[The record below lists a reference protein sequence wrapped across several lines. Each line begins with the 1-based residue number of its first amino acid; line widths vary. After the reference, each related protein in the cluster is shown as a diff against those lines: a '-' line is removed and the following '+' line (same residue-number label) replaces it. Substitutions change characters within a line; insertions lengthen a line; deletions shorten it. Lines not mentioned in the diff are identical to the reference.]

1 MAETETI
8 STNPNLSRPPSISS
22 DNTIHVASVP
32 AGPGSE
38 DDTPPLHAVN
48 VALRWNGS
56 KTMIWRVL
64 ATFWCALVMGSNDAA
79 YGAIIPYTSCIFQLE
94 VSYDKSYTIISLVF
108 LSPFL
113 GYTVSAVVSNLIH
126 QRFGR
131 RGVAFIGPACH
142 LLAFAVISSNPP
154 FPVLVIMYI
163 FVGLGSGIQNAG
175 WNVWISSLANS
186 HEVLGCFHGFY
197 GVGATVS
204 PLIATTLI
212 TKAGWHWNSC
222 YYLLTGAAALELV
235 NATSAFWTETGS
247 KYRQDNPSSPGSNGG
262 RSPNQTRLSLTYRVT
277 WICAIF
283 LFLYGGCEVAIGGW
297 IVVFMTSIRHGTP
310 FASGMAETGFWLGIT
325 LGRFILG
332 FVSPRIGERLS
343 IIVYIVLAIAL
354 ELIFWLVPKFIVS
367 AVAVALKKAE
377 QMGGQWSPLHPTFHC
392 QAPRAAKSVCSSN
405 LAFFSEKKIQSL
417 TQKLENTRLK
427 ELVDSIEAVIEDRV
441 TARGATSVVYFKRIH
456 PMYPFLD
463 RQSFEETAFSATLAQ
478 TLESTPAFS
487 ALYHAVLAL
496 GCQYHDGGSFD
507 PGKGKAWKF
516 FQMSLGLMIDILV
529 PRESLLSLQALTA
542 MSIFAMNTC
551 CLQIDEILIME
562 AARMAHALRYH
573 RAICSR
579 EQQVWCL
586 RTFWVIY
593 SMEKQLAFQNRENS
607 LIADY
612 NIGCPIPETPEAS
625 FGSYNWFLS
634 SIRFARITS
643 QAYELLFSITATQSS
658 TETYYTRIDH
668 VHERLEKWR
677 LAVPDGFRP
686 GESCSPQTFIE
697 PVSKMV
703 ALQTHYSYHSMVIA
717 LARLT
722 LQIGSDDGAR
732 QEDSRR
738 SLMASARRIIELTQ
752 YIDKAPHTPLF
763 ILAIMPLVA
772 LFLLF
777 DFVIHNP
784 THSETKTNLAMLDI
798 VSGHFALVEHASNG
812 SLPCSLVSEFA
823 HIARQHV
830 RDVNGGRGPG
840 EIMDATLTPAQR
852 PFRGHIKTGSG
863 VDNQQP
869 HVELSGELE
878 PYKHTESV
886 GESADSLYYP
896 AMDASFDFGSDP
908 LLPGI
913 DLRTLFGSVMPSGFD
928 SPEDASNFVV
938 DKASEVGIIRQ
949 FKKRHGC
956 LPPPRDHHK
965 DPVLGLDEVRS
976 MLRVFREDY
985 LMEYT
990 LEKYR
995 RHGNTFAT
1003 SVLGDDDIFTAEPEN
1018 IKTILAVK
1026 FKQFELGET
1035 RRRTFHP
1042 LLGDGI
1048 FAADGPQ
1055 WEHSRTLLRPSFT
1068 RTQIAA
1074 TDLHERHIQRLISR
1088 IPRDGSTV
1096 DLQELFFN
1104 LTLDTATE
1112 FLFGES
1118 VESLRPG
1125 SSAGSSSFAHHFNV
1139 AQDEIAFS
1147 MVIAPFDQLI
1157 PRPRFRES
1165 VREARGYVGNFVK
1178 KAIEYRHSLDAEKH
1192 AGDTTDSQSRYVFL
1206 EELAKETDNPS
1217 DITDQILNILL
1228 AGRDTTASLLSMVFY
1243 NLARRPDIWDLLRSE
1258 VATLDGKCPSFEE
1271 LKQLKYLSWVI
1282 NETLRLYPVVP
1293 SNSRT
1298 ANEDTFLPVGGGPD
1312 GKSPVFVAKGQRVAY
1327 DVYVMH
1333 RRHDIFGP
1341 DAEEFRPERWET
1353 IRPGWGYLPFNG
1365 GPRICLGQ
1373 QFALTE
1379 ASYTTVRIVQSFKE
1393 ITSRDPEPYRERL
1406 ALTLAS
1412 RHGTKVAMVPV

>member
-1 MAETETI
+1 MARVETI
-8 STNPNLSRPPSISS
+8 SSNPNLAPPPSVSS
-22 DNTIHVASVP
+22 STATRVTSVSAS
-32 AGPGSE
+32 PGSE

-56 KTMIWRVL
+56 KTMIWRVT

-79 YGAIIPYTSCIFQLE
+79 YGAIIPYLE
-94 VSYDKSYTIISLVF
+94 LSYDKSYTIISLVF

-113 GYTVSAVVSNLIH
+113 GYTISAVLSNQIH
-126 QRFGR
+126 QRLGR

-142 LLAFAVISSNPP
+142 VLAFAVISSNPP

-212 TKAGWHWNSC
+212 TKAGWAWNSC
-222 YYLLTGAAALELV
+222 YYLLTGAAVLELV
-235 NATSAFWTETGS
+235 NATSAFWAETGS
-247 KYRQDNPSSPGSNGG
+247 KYRQDNPSTPGRDGG

-283 LFLYGGCEVAIGGW
+283 LFLYGGVEVAIGGW
-297 IVVFMTSIRHGTP
+297 IVVFMTSIRHGSR

-367 AVAVALKKAE
+367 AVAVALVGFFLGTIFPGVVVVATRMLPKHLHVAAIGFAAAFS
-377 QMGGQWSPLHPTFHC
+377 MGGGAVFPFMIGAIAQAKGVAVLQPILLAMLALALIIWGTLLRAPLQQSQHQNRGERCEFK
-392 QAPRAAKSVCSSN
+392 QARRRFKHQPQKVTREPSLSSLAHGSREYNDGRTKSG
-405 LAFFSEKKIQSL
+405 LAPLFVDQLLDSQPLQGMLQDEVHVLRSQENEGMTQTISCFPEDGSDRKI
-417 TQKLENTRLK
+417 
-427 ELVDSIEAVIEDRV
+427 I
-441 TARGATSVVYFKRIH
+441 YFTRIH

-478 TLESTPAFS
+478 TLETTPAFS

-516 FQMSLGLMIDILV
+516 FQMSLGLMADILV
-529 PRESLLSLQALTA
+529 PQESLLSLQALTA

-593 SMEKQLAFQNRENS
+593 GMEKQLAFQNRENS

-612 NIGCPIPETPEAS
+612 NVGCPIPETPEAN

-643 QAYELLFSITATQSS
+643 QAYELLFSISATQSS
-658 TETYYTRIDH
+658 TETYYTTIDY
-668 VHERLEKWR
+668 VQERLEKWR
-677 LAVPDGFRP
+677 LTVPEPFRP
-686 GESCSPQTFIE
+686 GESCPQQTFND

-703 ALQTHYSYHSMVIA
+703 ALQTHYSYYSMVIA

-732 QEDSRR
+732 QDDSRR

-777 DFVIHNP
+777 DFVVHNP

-798 VSGHFALVEHASNG
+798 VSGHFAFVEHASNG

-830 RDVNGGRGPG
+830 KDVNGGRGPG
-840 EIMDATLTPAQR
+840 DIMDAPRTPTQR
-852 PFRGHIKTGSG
+852 PFRGHIRTGSS
-863 VDNQQP
+863 VASETHMPVAMERNTSDNQRSN
-869 HVELSGELE
+869 VELSGGFE
-878 PYKHTESV
+878 PYKHTDSV
-886 GESADSLYYP
+886 GQPAGDLYYS

-908 LLPGI
+908 LLPGV
-913 DLRTLFGSVMPSGFD
+913 DLRTLFGSVISGGFD
-928 SPEDASNFVV
+928 SPEDASSFG
-938 DKASEVGIIRQ
+938 GIMPT
-949 FKKRHGC
+949 
-956 LPPPRDHHK
+956 PP
-965 DPVLGLDEVRS
+965 
-976 MLRVFREDY
+976 
-985 LMEYT
+985 T
-990 LEKYR
+990 
-995 RHGNTFAT
+995 
-1003 SVLGDDDIFTAEPEN
+1003 
-1018 IKTILAVK
+1018 
-1026 FKQFELGET
+1026 
-1035 RRRTFHP
+1035 
-1042 LLGDGI
+1042 
-1048 FAADGPQ
+1048 
-1055 WEHSRTLLRPSFT
+1055 
-1068 RTQIAA
+1068 
-1074 TDLHERHIQRLISR
+1074 
-1088 IPRDGSTV
+1088 
-1096 DLQELFFN
+1096 
-1104 LTLDTATE
+1104 
-1112 FLFGES
+1112 
-1118 VESLRPG
+1118 
-1125 SSAGSSSFAHHFNV
+1125 
-1139 AQDEIAFS
+1139 
-1147 MVIAPFDQLI
+1147 
-1157 PRPRFRES
+1157 
-1165 VREARGYVGNFVK
+1165 
-1178 KAIEYRHSLDAEKH
+1178 
-1192 AGDTTDSQSRYVFL
+1192 
-1206 EELAKETDNPS
+1206 
-1217 DITDQILNILL
+1217 
-1228 AGRDTTASLLSMVFY
+1228 
-1243 NLARRPDIWDLLRSE
+1243 
-1258 VATLDGKCPSFEE
+1258 
-1271 LKQLKYLSWVI
+1271 
-1282 NETLRLYPVVP
+1282 
-1293 SNSRT
+1293 
-1298 ANEDTFLPVGGGPD
+1298 
-1312 GKSPVFVAKGQRVAY
+1312 
-1327 DVYVMH
+1327 
-1333 RRHDIFGP
+1333 
-1341 DAEEFRPERWET
+1341 
-1353 IRPGWGYLPFNG
+1353 
-1365 GPRICLGQ
+1365 
-1373 QFALTE
+1373 
-1379 ASYTTVRIVQSFKE
+1379 
-1393 ITSRDPEPYRERL
+1393 
-1406 ALTLAS
+1406 
-1412 RHGTKVAMVPV
+1412 

>member
-1 MAETETI
+1 MARVETI
-8 STNPNLSRPPSISS
+8 SSNPNLARPPSASS
-22 DNTIHVASVP
+22 SIAPRLASLP
-32 AGPGSE
+32 ASPGSE

-56 KTMIWRVL
+56 KTMIWRVT

-79 YGAIIPYTSCIFQLE
+79 YGAIIPYLE
-94 VSYDKSYTIISLVF
+94 LSYDKSYTVISLVF

-113 GYTVSAVVSNLIH
+113 GYTISAVLSNLIH
-126 QRFGR
+126 QRLGR

-142 LLAFAVISSNPP
+142 VLAFAVISSNPP

-212 TKAGWHWNSC
+212 TKAGWEWNSF
-222 YYLLTGAAALELV
+222 YYLLTGAAVLELV

-247 KYRQDNPSSPGSNGG
+247 KYRQDNPSTPGRDGG
-262 RSPNQTRLSLTYRVT
+262 GSPNQTRLSLTYRVT

-283 LFLYGGCEVAIGGW
+283 LFLYGGVEVAIGGW
-297 IVVFMTSIRHGTP
+297 IVVFMTSIRHGSR

-367 AVAVALKKAE
+367 AVAVAL
-377 QMGGQWSPLHPTFHC
+377 
-392 QAPRAAKSVCSSN
+392 VCSSN
-405 LAFFSEKKIQSL
+405 LAFFSDRKIQSL
-417 TQKLENTRLK
+417 TQKLGNSRLK
-427 ELVDSIEAVIEDRV
+427 ELVDCIEAVIE
-441 TARGATSVVYFKRIH
+441 GLYFKRIH

-463 RQSFEETAFSATLAQ
+463 RQSFEETAFSATLTQ
-478 TLESTPAFS
+478 TLETTPAFS

-516 FQMSLGLMIDILV
+516 FQMSLGLMADILV

-551 CLQIDEILIME
+551 CLQIDEVLIME

-593 SMEKQLAFQNRENS
+593 GMEKQLAFQNRENS

-612 NIGCPIPETPEAS
+612 NVGCPIPETPEAN

-643 QAYELLFSITATQSS
+643 QAYELLFSISAAQNS
-658 TETYYTRIDH
+658 TETYYTTIDY
-668 VHERLEKWR
+668 VQERLEKWR
-677 LAVPDGFRP
+677 LTVPEPFRP
-686 GESCSPQTFIE
+686 GESCPQQTYND

-703 ALQTHYSYHSMVIA
+703 ALQTHYSYYSMTIA

-722 LQIGSDDGAR
+722 LQIGSDDGTR

-777 DFVIHNP
+777 DFVVHNP

-798 VSGHFALVEHASNG
+798 VSGHFALVEHASSG

-830 RDVNGGRGPG
+830 KDINGGRGPG
-840 EIMDATLTPAQR
+840 DIMDAPLTPTQR
-852 PFRGHIKTGSG
+852 PFCGHIRTGSS
-863 VDNQQP
+863 VDNP
-869 HVELSGELE
+869 RSNIELSGGFE
-878 PYKHTESV
+878 PYKQTDSV
-886 GESADSLYYP
+886 GQPTDDLYYSS
-896 AMDASFDFGSDP
+896 MDASFDFGSDP

-913 DLRTLFGSVMPSGFD
+913 DLRTLFGSVISGGFD
-928 SPEDASNFVV
+928 SPEDASSFV
-938 DKASEVGIIRQ
+938 RR
-949 FKKRHGC
+949 FKQLHGC
-956 LPPPRDHHK
+956 LPPTREHHI
-965 DPVLGLDEVRS
+965 DPVLGLDEVRT
-976 MLRVFREDY
+976 MLRMFREDRF
-985 LMEYT
+985 LEWA

-995 RHGNTFAT
+995 RHGNTFTT
-1003 SVLGDDDIFTAEPEN
+1003 SVLGDDNICTVEPEN

-1026 FKQFELGET
+1026 FKQFDLGEK

-1048 FAADGPQ
+1048 FASDGRQ

-1074 TDLHERHIQRLISR
+1074 TDLYERHIQRLISQ

-1096 DLQELFFN
+1096 DLQELFFS

-1125 SSAGSSSFAHHFNV
+1125 SSAESSSFAYHFNV
-1139 AQDEIAFS
+1139 AQDGIAFS
-1147 MVIAPFDQLI
+1147 VALAPFDRMI
-1157 PRPRFRES
+1157 FRPKFRES
-1165 VREARGYVGNFVK
+1165 VREARGYVDNFVK
-1178 KAIEYRHSLDAEKH
+1178 KAIQYRHSLDAEKH
-1192 AGDTTDSQSRYVFL
+1192 AGETTNSQSRYVFL
-1206 EELAKETDNPS
+1206 HELAKETDDPTE
-1217 DITDQILNILL
+1217 ITDQILNILL

-1243 NLARRPDIWDLLRSE
+1243 HLARRPDIWDLLRSE

-1333 RRHDIFGP
+1333 RRQDIFGP

-1353 IRPGWGYLPFNG
+1353 IRPGWAFVPFNG

-1379 ASYTTVRIVQSFKE
+1379 ASYTIVRIVQSFKG
-1393 ITSRDPEPYRERL
+1393 ITNRDPDPWEERL

-1412 RHGTKVAMVPV
+1412 KHGTKVAMVPI